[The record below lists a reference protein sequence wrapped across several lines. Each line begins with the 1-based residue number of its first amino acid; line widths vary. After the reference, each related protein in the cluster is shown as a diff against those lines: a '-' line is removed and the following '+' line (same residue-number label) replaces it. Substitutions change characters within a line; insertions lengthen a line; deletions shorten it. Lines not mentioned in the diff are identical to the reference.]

1 MNRLSLLLTS
11 TVAVLGFSCI
21 GNLAIA
27 QENRYVEVGEDSSGR
42 LVRVDLTSITQN
54 RYGGYV
60 YALRMT
66 GGEVW
71 LRVACRE
78 RRLRA
83 TRVVFNRS
91 SGELTSDTP
100 YGDDLSASPPDSPA
114 KKSMQLVC
122 KKIGASGY

>member
-1 MNRLSLLLTS
+1 M
-11 TVAVLGFSCI
+11 
-21 GNLAIA
+21 
-27 QENRYVEVGEDSSGR
+27 
-42 LVRVDLTSITQN
+42 DLTSITQN

-78 RRLRA
+78 RRLSA
-83 TRVVFNRS
+83 TQVVFDRS

-100 YGDDLSASPPDSPA
+100 YGADLSSSPPDSPVG
-114 KKSMQLVC
+114 KSMQLVC
-122 KKIGASGY
+122 RKIGASGY